1 LLSFAMIVTSMAA
14 LGALAAYVFY
24 RTTVQGPVAQPEK
37 TEFDL
42 ATTAQV
48 GTVVATEELDP
59 QDEYV
64 AVPED
69 YPPVEPEKV

>member
-1 LLSFAMIVTSMAA
+1 
-14 LGALAAYVFY
+14 
-24 RTTVQGPVAQPEK
+24 VAQPEK
-37 TEFDL
+37 TDFDL

-64 AVPED
+64 AVPEE
-69 YPPVEPEKV
+69 YPPAEPEKV